1 MMGQLNCRVLLV
13 DDEPVI
19 RKTITSHLVA
29 AGFVVRTAVDG
40 LDALQKLRA
49 GVPDLIISDLSMP
62 RMSGAELFH
71 IVRHRFPHIPLI
83 AITAGSIPV
92 DLPTELGADLYY
104 QKSGQGLD
112 ALLQSVTNLTREYSG
127 RPMVALPEVMPVQA
141 RLDGNGYYIIPCDY
155 CLRSFSVPRARCTG
169 QHEQWAT
176 CVHCG
181 APVQFLT
188 DSPVGRTLT
197 AS

>member
-1 MMGQLNCRVLLV
+1 MTGQLNCRVLLV

-19 RKTITSHLVA
+19 RKAITSYLVA

-62 RMSGAELFH
+62 RMAGAELFH
-71 IVRHRFPHIPLI
+71 VVRHRFPHIPLI
-83 AITAGSIPV
+83 AITADSIPDDWPV
-92 DLPTELGADLYY
+92 GLAADVCY
-104 QKSGQGLD
+104 QKSGLGLD
-112 ALLQSVTNLTREYSG
+112 ALLQSVTNLTRKYSG
-127 RPMVALPEVMPVQA
+127 RTMTALPEVMPVQA

-155 CLRSFSVPRARCTG
+155 CLRSFSVPRSRCTAR
-169 QHEQWAT
+169 HEQWAT
-176 CVHCG
+176 CIHCA

-188 DSPVGRTLT
+188 G
-197 AS
+197 ASDRQG